1 MIKDSVQA
9 FKWIKLSADQSNSDA
24 QFSVANMYR
33 YGSGVEQNINECVRY
48 YRLSAEQGNSSAQ
61 FSLGLMYDCGL
72 GVKRDVNES
81 AIWWQKAAE
90 QGNSNAQYCL
100 GRMYRYGHG
109 VKQDAK
115 EGYKW
120 FKLAAEKGDTAA
132 QSYLAR
138 WTVDAL
144 KAVYSHSIR
153 NEESINNSDFC
164 GCFHCI
170 SIFPVADVKLSDL
183 IIEKD
188 GHRTAICPICGID
201 SVLGDSTVE
210 ITAELLEKMNEYYF

>member
-1 MIKDSVQA
+1 MSNRFTETEI
-9 FKWIKLSADQSNSDA
+9 DQ
-24 QFSVANMYR
+24 
-33 YGSGVEQNINECVRY
+33 
-48 YRLSAEQGNSSAQ
+48 LH
-61 FSLGLMYDCGL
+61 L
-72 GVKRDVNES
+72 
-81 AIWWQKAAE
+81 
-90 QGNSNAQYCL
+90 L
-100 GRMYRYGHG
+100 GRMLASTRNFATSNLNEAGKKHLFLML
-109 VKQDAK
+109 DAAHNIPGALIDPEHYNIESDVVRLK
-115 EGYKW
+115 ELLDRMNDPIFLQKDSADED
-120 FKLAAEKGDTAA
+120 KA
-132 QSYLAR
+132 

-201 SVLGDSTVE
+201 SVLGDASVE
-210 ITAELLEKMNEYYF
+210 ITAELLEAMNEYYF

>member
-1 MIKDSVQA
+1 MSGRFTQTEINHLHLLGKMLASTRNFATSNLNSAGRFHLNLLLDSAHNLPGALISPEHYDIADDMEHLGKLLDEMDNPCFLQKDS
-9 FKWIKLSADQSNSDA
+9 ADED
-24 QFSVANMYR
+24 
-33 YGSGVEQNINECVRY
+33 
-48 YRLSAEQGNSSAQ
+48 
-61 FSLGLMYDCGL
+61 
-72 GVKRDVNES
+72 
-81 AIWWQKAAE
+81 KA
-90 QGNSNAQYCL
+90 
-100 GRMYRYGHG
+100 
-109 VKQDAK
+109 
-115 EGYKW
+115 
-120 FKLAAEKGDTAA
+120 
-132 QSYLAR
+132 

-201 SVLGDSTVE
+201 SVLGDASVE
-210 ITAELLEKMNEYYF
+210 ITAELLETMNEYYF